1 MEIKGN
7 LPVIHFESR
16 KEWETWL
23 KKNHADSDGL
33 WIKLSKKDSGI
44 DSVSYQEA
52 LDVALCYG
60 WIDGQKGAFDDK
72 FWLQRFT
79 RRGTRSKWSKI
90 NREKATEL
98 IAQGKMKASGLRE
111 VELAKGDGRWDQ
123 AYESQRTIT
132 VPEDLQQKLDEHPRA
147 LQFFTSLDSANRYA
161 ILYRIHD
168 AKKPETRARRIEKFV
183 AMLDEGKK
191 LH

>member
-1 MEIKGN
+1 METKGN
-7 LPVIHFESR
+7 LPIIHFESQ
-16 KEWETWL
+16 KKWETWL
-23 KKNHADSDGL
+23 KKNHTTSDGL

-44 DSVSYQEA
+44 PSVSYQEA

-60 WIDGQKGAFDDK
+60 WIDGQKGAFDDNY
-72 FWLQRFT
+72 WLQRFT

-98 IAQGKMKASGLRE
+98 IAQGKMKAAGLRE

-132 VPEDLQQKLDEHPRA
+132 VPEDLRKKLEEHPRA
-147 LQFFTSLDSANRYA
+147 LEFFMSLNSANRYA

-183 AMLDEGKK
+183 AMLEEGKK
-191 LH
+191 LY